1 MSKFTRVFCA
11 AALAAFVVF
20 ALAACATSS
29 SSSSSN
35 ASSTSSS
42 SSKAKSSAAASYTT
56 TATGDYSSGT
66 HHASVKVAGYDEF
79 VITLDADSAPV
90 SVANFCQL
98 AQDGYYNGLAF
109 YRIADGFCLQGGSK
123 GDSAASSDASLTPIV
138 GEFSENDVPN
148 PLAEKF
154 HRGTVGMARTSN
166 PNSAT
171 SAFFITLVTSENISK
186 SLDGKYAAFGTIDD
200 AGMQVVDAICNDYLV
215 YATGNM
221 GAINN
226 PQKMPRIESIT
237 ITD

>member
-1 MSKFTRVFCA
+1 MSKIVRGLCV
-11 AALAAFVVF
+11 AALAAFMVC
-20 ALAACATSS
+20 ALAACAT
-29 SSSSSN
+29 N
-35 ASSTSSS
+35 STSSS
-42 SSKAKSSAAASYTT
+42 SGSTSTSTASTKSGATASYTT
-56 TATGDYSSGT
+56 TATGDYASGT
-66 HHASVKVAGYDEF
+66 HHAAVKVEGYDQF

-123 GDSAASSDASLTPIV
+123 GDSAASNDSSLTPII
-138 GEFSENDVPN
+138 GEFSDNDVKN
-148 PLAEKF
+148 PLAEEF

-171 SAFFITLVTSENISK
+171 SAFFITLVTTENISK

-200 AGMQVVDAICNDYLV
+200 AGMQIVDAICNDYLV